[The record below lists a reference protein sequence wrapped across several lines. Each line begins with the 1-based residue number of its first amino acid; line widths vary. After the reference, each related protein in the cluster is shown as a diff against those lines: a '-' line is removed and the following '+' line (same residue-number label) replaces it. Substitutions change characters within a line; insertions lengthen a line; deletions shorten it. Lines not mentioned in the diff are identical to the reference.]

1 MSLLALLSSCIAR
14 SGVAVS
20 GSASSVT
27 IHLARCSAH
36 ERIVDV
42 RVAQVGRN
50 EIPDDR
56 DDIVLW
62 RAQSK
67 QGVPVNS
74 VTVGNPPEGLDETIP
89 LTHPL
94 DKTTEYFALV
104 RSTVDGIAFFR
115 PSELSGNRV
124 LYENHLV
131 SPAEFQKEA
140 LSGGKCARSFSD
152 GKTLARLLPLLA
164 AIALVAGGAI
174 FMARRGTRPPGRVG
188 MNDHAG

>member
-1 MSLLALLSSCIAR
+1 MRAAVPKTVGHSYGSRTAGVRVVLSMSLLALLSSCIAR

-89 LTHPL
+89 LTH
-94 DKTTEYFALV
+94 
-104 RSTVDGIAFFR
+104 
-115 PSELSGNRV
+115 
-124 LYENHLV
+124 
-131 SPAEFQKEA
+131 
-140 LSGGKCARSFSD
+140 
-152 GKTLARLLPLLA
+152 
-164 AIALVAGGAI
+164 
-174 FMARRGTRPPGRVG
+174 
-188 MNDHAG
+188 